1 VVADLQ
7 LVHEGRKAELL
18 RQELVAVLHAEVIE
32 DLDGDGVERTRQ
44 TAQHIAKA
52 AVGSGIVLRPVAVFV
67 QRRVLV
73 DCRGRDDPGVQC
85 RRVDSHRLER
95 RARRL
100 LALRGAV
107 ERQAAALVADTARH
121 GDDVAGLVVRHND
134 GGLQLLNAHG
144 LRHVVKV
151 LVDLV
156 YNSLNLRIDRCI
168 DLIAARQELL
178 LCGKL
183 TVAVALHKRINDIA
197 PYRIDKIRV
206 IVVLVD
212 GVVCLAALRAEI
224 LAVRLRVLR
233 ARTGEA
239 AARTGVFL
247 LVIRSV
253 AEDHF
258 LIDGG
263 LIGLLRLNI
272 ALIVHFLQDRE
283 LTLAV
288 VLLADIGIVERGIV
302 RDGDEAGA
310 LGRRQVGDL
319 LAKVDACRTLDTVAA
334 LTEVDR
340 VEIPLHDLGLRIA
353 LFDLQGAEDLLY
365 LAVDRDLIL
374 L

>member
-1 VVADLQ
+1 M
-7 LVHEGRKAELL
+7 
-18 RQELVAVLHAEVIE
+18 
-32 DLDGDGVERTRQ
+32 
-44 TAQHIAKA
+44 
-52 AVGSGIVLRPVAVFV
+52 
-67 QRRVLV
+67 
-73 DCRGRDDPGVQC
+73 
-85 RRVDSHRLER
+85 
-95 RARRL
+95 
-100 LALRGAV
+100 
-107 ERQAAALVADTARH
+107 
-121 GDDVAGLVVRHND
+121 
-134 GGLQLLNAHG
+134 
-144 LRHVVKV
+144 
-151 LVDLV
+151 
-156 YNSLNLRIDRCI
+156 
-168 DLIAARQELL
+168 
-178 LCGKL
+178 
-183 TVAVALHKRINDIA
+183 
-197 PYRIDKIRV
+197 
-206 IVVLVD
+206 VLVD
-212 GVVCLAALRAEI
+212 GVVHLAALRAEI

-239 AARTGVFL
+239 AARTGVFF

>member
-1 VVADLQ
+1 M
-7 LVHEGRKAELL
+7 
-18 RQELVAVLHAEVIE
+18 
-32 DLDGDGVERTRQ
+32 
-44 TAQHIAKA
+44 
-52 AVGSGIVLRPVAVFV
+52 
-67 QRRVLV
+67 
-73 DCRGRDDPGVQC
+73 
-85 RRVDSHRLER
+85 
-95 RARRL
+95 
-100 LALRGAV
+100 
-107 ERQAAALVADTARH
+107 
-121 GDDVAGLVVRHND
+121 
-134 GGLQLLNAHG
+134 
-144 LRHVVKV
+144 
-151 LVDLV
+151 
-156 YNSLNLRIDRCI
+156 
-168 DLIAARQELL
+168 
-178 LCGKL
+178 
-183 TVAVALHKRINDIA
+183 
-197 PYRIDKIRV
+197 
-206 IVVLVD
+206 VLVD
-212 GVVCLAALRAEI
+212 GVVHLAALRAEI

-272 ALIVHFLQDRE
+272 ALSVHFLQDRE

-302 RDGDEAGA
+302 RDSDEAGA

-319 LAKVDACRTLDTVAA
+319 LAKVDARRTLDTVAA